1 MTTDPNPAHLAQAR
15 AQDLAARLPPLL
27 VAAQRVA
34 ASLTGGSHGR
44 RRAGPGETFWQYRR
58 AVPGDAAAAIDWR
71 RSARG
76 PGLYVRESEW
86 AASQG
91 IWLWGDASG
100 SMEWR
105 SLAQLPTKAER
116 ARLLALALAAGLLNG
131 GERVALLQDGSAP
144 ASGSGILP
152 RLAAALLSP
161 QAHTGLPRPHRPP
174 RHGEIV
180 LISDFLHPA
189 DSIAAEIAAL
199 AAHGA
204 SGHLLQV
211 MDPAEETLP
220 YAGPVRFAG
229 LDGEAEITSRR
240 AEDWRQPYGDRV
252 RAHRDAVAASAAA
265 HGWSFAIHHTDQP
278 PQHALLALYNRLSL
292 PRSGMLSLPRDG
304 MRGGM
309 GR

>member
-1 MTTDPNPAHLAQAR
+1 MTPDPNPANLVQAQE
-15 AQDLAARLPPLL
+15 LAARLPPLL

-34 ASLTGGSHGR
+34 ASLTSGSHGR

-58 AVPGDAAAAIDWR
+58 AIPGDAAAAIDWR

-91 IWLWGDASG
+91 IWLWADASG
-100 SMEWR
+100 SMDWR

-131 GERVALLQDGSAP
+131 GERVALLQDGTLP
-144 ASGSGILP
+144 ASGPGILP

-161 QAHTGLPRPHRPP
+161 PPHGGLPRPHRPP

-199 AAHGA
+199 AAQGA
-204 SGHLLQV
+204 GGHLLQV

-220 YAGPVRFAG
+220 YAGPVRFTG
-229 LDGEAEITSRR
+229 LEGEAEITSRR
-240 AEDWRQPYGDRV
+240 AEDWRQAYRDKLQ
-252 RAHRDAVAASAAA
+252 AHRDAVAASATA
-265 HGWSFAIHHTDQP
+265 HGWSFAVHHTDQP
-278 PQHALLALYNRLSL
+278 PQHALLGLYSRLSL
-292 PRSGMLSLPRDG
+292 PRSGISTLPRS
-304 MRGGM
+304 GM
-309 GR
+309 GGGLGR